1 MIVTSIIPFHKYKS
15 KVFLE
20 EDFAFVLYNGE
31 LRRYHLEEGDEMSQ
45 EQYKEVTEKIL
56 PKRGRERALYLL
68 KYSDRTEQ
76 ELRRKLSEGFYPPGV
91 IDQVLDFLKE
101 YHYIDDEN
109 YGRRY
114 VETYS
119 NRKSRRQL
127 QSDLQ
132 QKGLSRELI
141 TELLDDFPIDEES
154 QIRVFLQ
161 KKHFDRA
168 STTPKERA
176 KLTAALGRK
185 GFSFES
191 IRKSMGDDSS
201 F

>member
-168 STTPKERA
+168 SATPKERA